1 MMNMAQLAASQAV
14 AENPNARVS
23 TGINP
28 MIDPLAAMT
37 PSFEEQEQMKLQGRG
52 VQQPTYQTGGI
63 NPKFAGVA
71 AGVMGD
77 ITARNNSTFNL
88 V

>member
-52 VQQPTYQTGGI
+52 VQQPTCLLYTSD
-63 NPKFAGVA
+63 A
-71 AGVMGD
+71 AD
-77 ITARNNSTFNL
+77 E
-88 V
+88 